1 MSEIARFISGK
12 APDRF
17 GRNVEQLLAYNHFWL
32 EHDHKYIQVLFPIDE
47 GTKFNQ
53 HAPLVT
59 QADRDAFANSEEL
72 RVAHLKALDLLLE
85 FWGLQRDGYEISSLL
100 ELSPANHVWLKSHDH
115 NQLRLTRAIRSLY
128 LLGNEQIATNLC
140 DFLVAAARETGLVS
154 DKTVEYWRN
163 AFKG

>member
-12 APDRF
+12 TPDKF
-17 GRNVEQLLAYNHFWL
+17 GRVIEQLLAYNHFWL

-59 QADRDAFANSEEL
+59 QEDRETFANSEEL
-72 RVAHLKALDLLLE
+72 RVAHLRALDLMLE
-85 FWGLQRDGYEISSLL
+85 FWGLQRNGCEISSELP
-100 ELSPANHVWLKSHDH
+100 LSPANHVWLKSHDH

-128 LLGNEQIATNLC
+128 LLGNEQVACSLC
-140 DFLVAAARETGLVS
+140 DFLVVAARETGTVS
-154 DKTVEYWRN
+154 DKTIEYWRN
-163 AFKG
+163 ALKG

>member
-12 APDRF
+12 APDKF
-17 GRNVEQLLAYNHFWL
+17 GRNVEQFLAYNHFWL

-53 HAPLVT
+53 YAPLVT

-72 RVAHLKALDLLLE
+72 RVAHLKVLDLLLE
-85 FWGLQRDGYEISSLL
+85 FWGLHRDGCQISSLL
-100 ELSPANHVWLKSHDH
+100 ALSPANYVWLKSHDH

-128 LLGNEQIATNLC
+128 LLGNEQIAANLC
-140 DFLVAAARETGLVS
+140 DFLVAAAKETDMVS
-154 DKTVEYWRN
+154 DKTVEFWRN
-163 AFKG
+163 ALKG